1 MEVHHH
7 SHSPNPD
14 SHRGRKKWTHYF
26 WEFLML
32 FLAVFCGFLA
42 EYQLEH
48 KIERDRAQE
57 FAESLIAD
65 LKKDTAQFISDLKQI
80 DFVAP
85 RIDTFRTLAQTKN
98 INDFPGGTW
107 YYYAR
112 FTSWYFS
119 FNSNNAT
126 IEQLKSS
133 GSLRY
138 FTNKDVINAI
148 AQYDKICRSLK
159 ELYNYE
165 QPIINNTIA
174 LRNKIF
180 NAAYFGPIWDF
191 KTPRENIDSF
201 MRTDIKFLNNNMAML
216 IELANYCQIS
226 VSDYAGRKY
235 DYLMALKL
243 GSNLL
248 MVLKKEYHLE

>member
-1 MEVHHH
+1 MEVHAHTH
-7 SHSPNPD
+7 SE
-14 SHRGRKKWTHYF
+14 RKKWYHYF
-26 WEFLML
+26 WEFFML
-32 FLAVFCGFLA
+32 FLAITAGFFMENQREKL
-42 EYQLEH
+42 
-48 KIERDRAQE
+48 IEKRRAHE

-65 LKKDTAQFISDLKQI
+65 LKKDTSQFISDLKQI

-85 RIDTFRTLAQTKN
+85 RIDTFRILAQTKN

-138 FTNKDVINAI
+138 FKNKEVINAI
-148 AQYDKICRSLK
+148 AQYDRICRSIK

-165 QPIINNTIA
+165 QPVINNTIE

-180 NAAYFGPIWDF
+180 NAANFDPVMNF
-191 KTPRENIDSF
+191 NTSREKIDSF
-201 MRTDIKFLNNNMAML
+201 MQKEIKFLNNSTAML
-216 IELANYCQIS
+216 IELANYCQIT
-226 VSDYAGRKY
+226 VVDYKTRKAY
-235 DYLMALKL
+235 YLKALKL
-243 GSNLL
+243 ASDLL
-248 MVLKKEYHLE
+248 NFLRKEYHLK